1 MYSASQICPA
11 QPSLLSPV
19 ARVFFL
25 SLQGAPADLQIF
37 TDQMVSTVHF
47 CNLWEEGIKSL
58 GERSGLSI
66 CVVESLFFGV
76 ILLQQVQQEQLESVM
91 DWLSSQPR
99 AAQLI
104 DKDSTFLNTLE
115 YYMGRYLKDVKQHHV
130 KADKR

>member
-1 MYSASQICPA
+1 
-11 QPSLLSPV
+11 
-19 ARVFFL
+19 
-25 SLQGAPADLQIF
+25 
-37 TDQMVSTVHF
+37 MVSTVHF